1 VVKMAGKR
9 TAADE
14 RLHNVERIHQL
25 LSRLGWIWPLIV
37 MLSLLL
43 FAAVVFLG
51 YVKNQSLA
59 GAQWR
64 VQTAADAV
72 HERTGRLIANIEHM
86 LLASQEWSRDGLL
99 AVDDPEAFNRQL
111 VPLVATL
118 PVTAVQLANDE
129 GRAMLLMR
137 TADGW
142 ANRVTDVPKK
152 GQQQR
157 WSYWNKAR
165 ERQSETWK
173 TEDWDPRNRP
183 WYTGVM
189 VVPELQVVWMAPHVL
204 QVNGEAVISA
214 SVRWYDNRGHQWVLS
229 FSIDLVSFPQLA
241 ESSSSDE
248 NVQVAILTGDGK
260 LLGMTHHP
268 LFGSPEMIRQSV
280 LQDPARLGLRVLD
293 SALHRVA
300 QQRSSD
306 PAGRM
311 RVVVPSADSGDG
323 KQWLGSTM
331 IQMAGRQPFRVISL
345 APEPETFAFSARQ
358 GAMLVGVIVLIGG
371 LSVFAGQVLA
381 SPVRR
386 VLTRLFARLEEKR
399 EQAESLVER
408 RNAVAAITARM
419 QRAQRPDD
427 LAHSL
432 LCELAPRLQLGRA
445 LFCLWD
451 ESAGQ
456 LRAVASYAGEEGSG
470 LGGLPDEA
478 AAANAGLAGQCA
490 RDRRVIVLHQ
500 PGADYMRVRS
510 GLGDA
515 APAEIVLLPVQY
527 GERLFAVMELAG
539 MREFTEDDRML
550 LADLE
555 PIIAL
560 NLDTLLRAERTAE
573 LLAQTA
579 ANEERHRLILGSV
592 ADGIWGMDADGRT
605 GFVNRTALDM
615 LGFAEQDVIGQDMHV
630 LVHSC
635 YPDGSEYPRSECPI
649 SLTAM
654 DGVPRTVDDEVFWH
668 KEGRPVHVEYTTT
681 AVHRQDQIVGVVV
694 VFRDIGG
701 RKAAEQSIRESEAL
715 LWQIV
720 EDSPSAAAIVTE
732 DGRVLRYNKR
742 MLEVLDVGPD
752 YFSTHLM
759 VESWE
764 HPEER
769 EIFIG
774 QLMQNG
780 VMRDY
785 RTRFLKGNGDV
796 IPVVLNSRW
805 VVQGKQRLLLS
816 WLMEAD
822 PCDEAPPKPSN
833 PSNSSNPTDD
843 SSGEKA

>member
-1 VVKMAGKR
+1 MAGKR

-43 FAAVVFLG
+43 FATAVFLG
-51 YVKNQSLA
+51 YVKNQTLA
-59 GAQWR
+59 DAEWR
-64 VQTAADAV
+64 VQAAAEVV
-72 HERTGRLIANIEHM
+72 HERTGRLISGIESV

-99 AVDDPEAFNRQL
+99 SVDDPEAFNRQL
-111 VPLVATL
+111 VPLVAGL
-118 PVTAVQLANDE
+118 PVTTVQLANDE

-137 TADGW
+137 TTDGW
-142 ANRVTDVPKK
+142 ANRATDVPKK
-152 GQQQR
+152 GQQQH
-157 WSYWNKAR
+157 WWYWNKAR
-165 ERQSETWK
+165 ERVSEAWK

-204 QVNGEAVISA
+204 QVTGEAVISA
-214 SVRWYDNRGHQWVLS
+214 SVRWYDHRGHQWVLS
-229 FSIDLVSFPQLA
+229 FSVDLTHFPRLA
-241 ESSSSDE
+241 ESNSSDS
-248 NVQVAILTGDGK
+248 NVQVALLTGDGK
-260 LLGMTHHP
+260 LLGLSGHA
-268 LFGSPEMIRQSV
+268 LFGSPEIARQSL
-280 LQDPARLGLRVLD
+280 LQDPAKLGFRVLD
-293 SALHRVA
+293 SVLHRVG
-300 QQRSSD
+300 QQRTGD

-311 RVVVPSADSGDG
+311 RVAVPAVDSGDG
-323 KQWLGSTM
+323 QSWLGYTM
-331 IQMAGRQPFRVISL
+331 IQMAGRQSFRIVSL
-345 APEPETFAFSARQ
+345 APEPDAFVFSMRQ
-358 GAMLVGVIVLIGG
+358 GGLLVGVIVLIGG
-371 LSVFAGQVLA
+371 FSVLAGHFLA

-399 EQAESLVER
+399 EQAENLVER

-427 LAHSL
+427 LAYSL

-456 LRAVASYAGEEGSG
+456 LHAVATYAGEKTC
-470 LGGLPDEA
+470 EA
-478 AAANAGLAGQCA
+478 EEHSACTTDVNIGLAGQCA
-490 RDRRVIVLHQ
+490 RDRRVIVLHK
-500 PGADYMRVRS
+500 PGGDYMHVRS

-515 APAEIVLLPVQY
+515 SPAEIVLLPVQY

-579 ANEERHRLILGSV
+579 ANEERHRLILGAV
-592 ADGIWGMDADGRT
+592 ADGIWGMDVDGRT

-615 LGFAEQDVIGQDMHV
+615 LGFSEQDVIGQDMHV
-630 LVHSC
+630 LVHAC
-635 YPDGSEYPRSECPI
+635 HPDGSDYPRSECPI

-654 DGVPRTVDDEVFWH
+654 DGVPRTVDDEVFWS
-668 KEGRPVHVEYTTT
+668 KEGHPVHVEYTTT

-701 RKAAEQSIRESEAL
+701 RKAVEQSIRESEAL

-732 DGRVLRYNKR
+732 DGRVLRCNKR
-742 MLEVLDVGPD
+742 LLEVLNVGPD

-764 HPEER
+764 RPEER
-769 EIFIG
+769 KFFVG

-780 VMRDY
+780 VMRNY
-785 RTRFLKGNGDV
+785 PTRFRKGNGEV
-796 IPVVLNSRW
+796 IKVVLNSRW
-805 VVQGKQRLLLS
+805 VVQGNQRLLLS
-816 WLMEAD
+816 WLTEAGS
-822 PCDEAPPKPSN
+822 CDEARLP
-833 PSNSSNPTDD
+833 SSNPPA